1 LILKIVWNPSRLPL
15 GAIAIFAVALG
26 AGEPALSP
34 TPIDSADDRLAEE
47 EAKMKLV
54 SERLAGLTDELASLD
69 QRQTSLIGELHRLEV
84 EIGVARQQLE
94 LLKIQLDRGYREID
108 RNLKQIQS
116 LEESIRELRPYLASR
131 AVGLY
136 KLGRL
141 SYARLLL
148 SVEEPRELTRA
159 YRYISR
165 LARVDTEK
173 ISRFLADQKALEQT
187 KAELLAQT
195 EKTLETRKELERTTR
210 SLERRQSTKASLLEE
225 IDQRREM
232 AETMMFELEDAR
244 QKLGDLIAGLES
256 GEADADAATTF
267 LPILL
272 FRGELDWPVAGR
284 IGARFGKHKHPRFLT
299 VTVQNG
305 IEIEAPLGA
314 PVRAFYDGRVVFAS
328 WFQGCG
334 TLLILSHPHKVHSL
348 YGHLSEIN
356 VEEGDTVRRG
366 QEIALVGDTGS
377 LRGPGLYFE
386 VREEGQPV
394 DPEQWLAELTQKRA
408 AHTQAGTP

>member
-1 LILKIVWNPSRLPL
+1 
-15 GAIAIFAVALG
+15 
-26 AGEPALSP
+26 
-34 TPIDSADDRLAEE
+34 
-47 EAKMKLV
+47 
-54 SERLAGLTDELASLD
+54 
-69 QRQTSLIGELHRLEV
+69 
-84 EIGVARQQLE
+84 
-94 LLKIQLDRGYREID
+94 
-108 RNLKQIQS
+108 
-116 LEESIRELRPYLASR
+116 
-131 AVGLY
+131 
-136 KLGRL
+136 
-141 SYARLLL
+141 
-148 SVEEPRELTRA
+148 
-159 YRYISR
+159 

-314 PVRAFYDGRVVFAS
+314 PIRAFYDGRVVFAS
-328 WFQGCG
+328 WFQGYG

-348 YGHLSEIN
+348 YGHLSEIK